1 MPEFVDSSALSSK
14 LVPSSPNLLTEFCET
29 ISQLISEHPSNKIA
43 PKISEYLPPLLSMPN
58 LLSSEQRLLSGEDYE
73 KYEIFLCPNDDFS
86 VLAIVWPAGIYSP
99 IHDHQTW
106 CAFGVLE
113 GVMQENHYQAVDN
126 EEDCHKADL
135 IDSIRH
141 PQGSVTFMCSEK
153 NIHCMHN
160 PGSSPAISIHV
171 YGGNS
176 TKLGANVD
184 KIYNT

>member
-1 MPEFVDSSALSSK
+1 MGELFGAGALSSNF
-14 LVPSSPNLLTEFCET
+14 VSSSTNLFTEFCET
-29 ISQLISEHPSNKIA
+29 ISQLIPGYPSNKIA
-43 PKISEYLPPLLSMPN
+43 PQIPKYLPPLLSMPN
-58 LLSSEQRLLSGEDYE
+58 LLSVEQRLLSSENYE
-73 KYEIFLCPNDDFS
+73 KFELFLCPNDEFS
-86 VLAIVWPAGIYSP
+86 VLAIIWPAGIYSP

-113 GVMQENHYQAVDN
+113 GVIQENHYQAVDN
-126 EEDCHKADL
+126 EEDRCTAEL
-135 IDSIRH
+135 INSIRH
-141 PQGSVTFMCSEK
+141 PQGSVAFMSSRK

>member
-1 MPEFVDSSALSSK
+1 MGELVGAGALSSNF
-14 LVPSSPNLLTEFCET
+14 VPNSINLFTEFCET
-29 ISQLISEHPSNKIA
+29 ISQLIPEFSSNNIA
-43 PKISEYLPPLLSMPN
+43 PKIPKYLPALLSMPN
-58 LLSSEQRLLSGEDYE
+58 FLSSEQRLLSGEDY
-73 KYEIFLCPNDDFS
+73 KKIDLFLCPNDEFS
-86 VLAIVWPAGIYSP
+86 VLAIIWPAGIYSP

-113 GVMQENHYQAVDN
+113 GAIQENHYQVVDN
-126 EEDCHKADL
+126 EEDCRKAEL
-135 IDSIRH
+135 IDSIWH
-141 PQGSVTFMCSEK
+141 PQGSVAFMSSKK